1 MNHTIIEYINQ
12 HAIETPNKLA
22 IVDENI
28 ELTYKQYWHKILSVA
43 AFLKSIG
50 SDAGDFIVVKNTQT
64 VQFMVAIHAVQL
76 INAIVVPIE
85 KSANEGRVKSLVQET
100 GAKKLLGD
108 LVVEECDC
116 YTVEEAYLF
125 DGSLDEYTFPSSNEI
140 SMVLF
145 TTGTTGKSKGV
156 VISHRAERAVG
167 ENLMI
172 SVAMQENNVE
182 LLPMPMNH
190 AYSLRRYFA
199 NMVNG
204 CTAIILD
211 GVFFVQR
218 VFAMMDKY
226 QATSIAMAPAALNI
240 IFQLSKDKLG
250 EYAEQLDYLQFGT
263 APISEA
269 DKNRLIELLP
279 NVRLYN
285 VYASTEMGCV
295 CVLNFNSEDNKPS
308 CLGYASRGTSFK
320 MVDENGNELSETTVD
335 APGLITYTGDM
346 LMEGYYKEPELTS
359 KTIVN
364 GYIQT
369 SDLGYQDAE
378 GRVYM
383 LGRADD
389 VISTGGN
396 KVSPLEVEDIAKQ
409 YPGIIDCIC
418 KGKTDKR
425 LGAVPLLYIVADEEI
440 DTKKL
445 SEHMANQLED
455 FKRPRSIKKIDE
467 VPRTYN
473 GKVDRKTEI

>member
-1 MNHTIIEYINQ
+1 MKNTIIECIN
-12 HAIETPNKLA
+12 HYATATPDKLA
-22 IVDENI
+22 IIDETI
-28 ELTYKQYWHKILSVA
+28 ELSYEQYWNKIVIVA
-43 AFLKSIG
+43 SFLKNVG
-50 SDAGDFIVVKNTQT
+50 AKEGDYIVVKNTQT
-64 VQFMVAIHAVQL
+64 VPFMVAVHAVQL

-85 KSANEGRVKSLVQET
+85 KSANEGRVHSLVGET
-100 GAKKLLGD
+100 NAKILLGD
-108 LVVEECDC
+108 IVIDECDC
-116 YTVEEAYLF
+116 YTIEEVYGYSGVIYEF
-125 DGSLDEYTFPSSNEI
+125 TFPRAEDI

-167 ENLMI
+167 ENLML
-172 SVAMQENNVE
+172 SVEMKENNVE

-369 SDLGYQDAE
+369 SDLGYQDTE

-409 YPGIIDCIC
+409 YSGIIDCIC
-418 KGKTDKR
+418 KGKADKR
-425 LGAVPLLYIVADEEI
+425 LGAVPVLYIVADEEI